1 VHCIT
6 PPFSEKSQ
14 INLILMFKHLHKA
27 SAFVLV
33 CCGLW
38 AGNEVQGQSNPT
50 PQTLPFSTDFSS
62 MGSTT
67 ELPAGIAA
75 WLNGY
80 NSSKTAALA
89 STPSADA
96 PIVAT
101 GAKQSGGASVYN
113 YTAGGGNRLYIQL
126 SANTSNGSD
135 QIATAINTQGKS
147 SIQVSY
153 DVELINNQPRSAGV
167 TLQYRV
173 GESGEWIE
181 VASTDYTSK
190 DLAEGDIRS
199 IEAMLPAGAE
209 NNAVVQ
215 LRWVTYENVESG
227 VGGSRDGIAIDNIV
241 IEETNPAP
249 QPVQVSTSSLNFG
262 TVGINQVADILSYTV
277 VGHELTNEVV
287 LAVDGAFSLSKTEDG
302 TYAQR
307 LVFGPSELEETRK
320 VYVKVATDAVGNFT
334 STITHSSNGVD
345 YGTVALSAEVFSP
358 YIQNFNNCATA
369 LPGGWT
375 AYNVT
380 GDQVWGCTTFG
391 RENEDNQ
398 RTNGVQINGFS
409 GSAREN
415 EDWLISPSLDLSDFN
430 IAALSFWTRTAFK
443 GPGLK
448 LMVSTDYDGTSAPST
463 ATWTELNGDF
473 PELASDYWKQ
483 SFVDLSAYKGESV
496 YVAFVYT
503 AVAEADGAARWTV
516 DDVAVENMER
526 ALLASNFMY
535 DFGMVETP
543 NASEAQSFNFSAPG
557 YEGMTLSV
565 QEDFELSKD
574 NERFAS
580 SITFTAEEVA
590 SSNTVYVRFKPASTK
605 LRTTSAITYT
615 SGDFSAEKGML
626 SGSSLAKSNTLDI
639 VSWNV
644 AWFGST
650 SGGPSN
656 LDLQYSN
663 TKKVLETLDADI
675 IALQEISN
683 DEKMEQLINE
693 LEGYSFVKS
702 DVYSYSQRS
711 SSGSTL
717 DPQKLY
723 LVYKEATVQIKKEK
737 VLLNTLYKEILE
749 GRQLEDYPGTSEGF
763 WASGRLPYMVEVEA
777 TVNGVAQ
784 RIHLVNLHTR
794 ANSGTDVSRYNMR
807 KYDVEVLK
815 DSLDAQYPNI
825 NLVLLGDMNDDV
837 DVSVVNN
844 LPSSLEAFVNDE
856 DLKTLTYD
864 LSTTGAF
871 TYAGGSYQSFLDH
884 IIVSKSLT
892 DEYIEESITIENQF
906 LNSISS
912 FRTTTSDHVP
922 VSARFTFSATPAVTF
937 TQPTLT
943 KTEGDA
949 PFNVNLTIS
958 AAQPKAHTVYLTV
971 KDESTATAVDYTVA
985 PAAAENVIAVEVPA
999 NAATASFEVS
1009 IVDDEE
1015 IEETEHVMFFI
1026 NQATTDLGIGVN
1038 ARSFTLEIR
1047 DNDTPTGLARRK
1059 NQEFRMY
1066 PNPTKGAVTIVLPE
1080 DVSPVEQ
1087 VVMTVLSAEGIR
1099 MHELKGTLSTVVEQ
1113 LNNRLPTLRNGM
1125 YFVQIQVRDKVFQ
1138 SRLVKN

>member
-1 VHCIT
+1 
-6 PPFSEKSQ
+6 
-14 INLILMFKHLHKA
+14 MFKHLHKV

-33 CCGLW
+33 CCGLL

-80 NSSKTAALA
+80 NNSKTAALA

-96 PIVAT
+96 PILVKDL
-101 GAKQSGGASVYN
+101 KQSGGSSVYN
-113 YTAGGGNRLYIQL
+113 YTAGGGNRLYVQL
-126 SANTSNGSD
+126 SSNSSNGSD
-135 QIATAINTQGKS
+135 QIAAAVNTMGKS
-147 SIQVSY
+147 SIKVSY
-153 DVELINNQPRSAGV
+153 DVELINNQSRSVGV

-173 GESGEWIE
+173 GESGDWTE

-190 DLAEGDIRS
+190 DLTEEGDIRS

-227 VGGSRDGIAIDNIV
+227 VGGSRDGVAIDNIV

-249 QPVQVSTSSLNFG
+249 QPVQVSASSLAFG
-262 TVGINQVADILSYTV
+262 TVGVNQVADILSYDV

-302 TYAQR
+302 EYTQR
-307 LVFGPSELEETRK
+307 LVFTPSELEETRK
-320 VYVKVATDAVGNFT
+320 VFVKLATSTVGNFN

-345 YGTVALSAEVFSP
+345 YGTVSLSAEVFSP

-369 LPGGWT
+369 LPGGWV
-375 AYNVT
+375 AYSVI

-430 IAALSFWTRTAFK
+430 IAALTFWTRTAFK

-448 LMVSTDYDGTSAPST
+448 LMVSTDYDGTSAPSS

-483 SFVDLSAYKGESV
+483 SFIDLSAYKGESV
-496 YVAFVYT
+496 FVAFVYT

-516 DDVAVENMER
+516 DDVAVENVER
-526 ALLASNFMY
+526 ALLASDFNY

-543 NASEAQSFNFSAPG
+543 NASEAQSFRFSAPG

-565 QEDFELSKD
+565 EEDFELSKD
-574 NERFAS
+574 NETFAA
-580 SITFTAEEVA
+580 SITYSAEEA
-590 SSNTVYVRFKPASTK
+590 AATNTVYVRFKPASTK
-605 LRTTSAITYT
+605 LRTSSAITYT

-626 SGSSLAKSNTLDI
+626 SGSSLAKTSTLDI

-702 DVYSYSQRS
+702 DVYSYSQK
-711 SSGSTL
+711 SGSGTM

-723 LVYKEATVQIKKEK
+723 LVYKEETVQIKKEK
-737 VLLNTLYKEILE
+737 VLLNTLYNEILE
-749 GRQLEDYPGTSEGF
+749 GRELENYPGTSDSF

-794 ANSGTDVSRYNMR
+794 ANRDTDVSRYNMR

-815 DSLDAQYPNI
+815 DSLNAQYPNI

-856 DLKTLTYD
+856 DFTTLTYD

-892 DEYIEESITIENQF
+892 DEYIDESIVIENQF

-912 FRTTTSDHVP
+912 FRSTTSDHMP
-922 VSARFTFSATPAVTF
+922 VSARFTFSTTPTVTF
-937 TQPTLT
+937 TEPTLT

-949 PFNVNLTIS
+949 PFNVNLTLS

-971 KDESTATAVDYTVA
+971 KDESTATAVDYTTA
-985 PAAAENVIAVEVPA
+985 PVAAENVIAVEVPA
-999 NAATASFEVS
+999 DATTASFEVS
-1009 IVDDEE
+1009 IADDEE
-1015 IEETEHVMFFI
+1015 IEETEQLMFFI
-1026 NQATTDLGIGVN
+1026 NQATTDLGIGTN
-1038 ARSFTLEIR
+1038 ARSFTLEVR

-1066 PNPTKGAVTIVLPE
+1066 PNPTRGAVTIVLPE
-1080 DVSPVEQ
+1080 DVSTVEN
-1087 VVMTVLSAEGIR
+1087 VVLTVYSAEGIK
-1099 MHELKGTLSTVVEQ
+1099 MHGLNGTLNSVIEQ
-1113 LNNRLPTLRNGM
+1113 LNDRLPALRNGM

-1138 SRLVKN
+1138 SRLIKN